1 MARKISKAAARAEIK
16 KRAAE
21 RQAQLAAEAVA
32 RFTPEA
38 FCTTKS
44 GVVFLQQLEFVRAIL
59 RGDRRI
65 LGACTPRA
73 GKTRPILFALA
84 RNAIDTTNTSSLYL
98 AITEKQAKRI
108 AWRPFKRMVREFGL
122 PFELSSDQ
130 DMTATCTTSGSVIY
144 FSGCDTI
151 DGAYVWL
158 GESFAGGLVVL
169 DEVANRP
176 DAVLEPVMEVVE
188 DRLNDMNEEHPQ
200 AGRLVLISQLPTHP
214 GGYFWRQVTDPTQPW
229 TRFAWSRLDNPFL
242 LRQREELQRTL
253 VEKNLS
259 EDDDKIQREWYARP
273 VWTKGG
279 GRPYRY
285 LAERNGYRP
294 ERPAWVDA
302 VAVRSGKIF
311 AAVPWPGITHAI
323 VAIDLGGA
331 DRASIQVLGY
341 GIGQP
346 AVQHLFDWT
355 SDRDQHHTWGE
366 LMEVCAVIASH
377 FQVVRWVY
385 DSDSSKT
392 EHDTLGR
399 DYGVPLIAAANKT
412 EAVAQIRRLS
422 DHLQR
427 GRVKVILGS
436 ATAADFERA
445 QWDQR
450 ALQRGKWL
458 LAIGS
463 SKVDASEAFRYAFGE
478 WFDAYKEPEPPMTP
492 EEAAA
497 AAHKAEMDALFSGSQ
512 SPDPFVDPGLASLGF
527 DRPPDNGA

>member
-1 MARKISKAAARAEIK
+1 MARKLSKAAARAELK

-21 RQAQLAAEAVA
+21 RQAKLEADAVA
-32 RFTPEA
+32 AFTPEA
-38 FCTTKS
+38 FCTTKA
-44 GVVFLQQLEFVRAIL
+44 GVVFVQQLEFVRAIL
-59 RGDRRI
+59 RGERRI

-84 RNAIDTTNTSSLYL
+84 RNAIDTANTSSLYL

-108 AWRPFKRMVREFGL
+108 AWRPFKRMVRERGL

-130 DMTATCTTSGSVIY
+130 DMTATCITSGSVIY

-188 DRLNDMNEEHPQ
+188 DRLNDMNEEHPT

-214 GGYFWRQVTDPTQPW
+214 GGYFWRQVTDLTRPW
-229 TRFAWSRLDNPFL
+229 ARFSWSRLDNPFL
-242 LRQREELQRTL
+242 LRQLEELERTCA
-253 VEKNLS
+253 EKNLS
-259 EDDDKIQREWYARP
+259 LDDEKIQREWRARP

-285 LAERNGYRP
+285 LAERNAYVP
-294 ERPAWVDA
+294 ERPAWADA
-302 VAVRSGKIF
+302 VAVRSGKVF
-311 AAVPWPGITHAI
+311 AAVPWPGITHVI
-323 VAIDLGGA
+323 VALDLGGA
-331 DRASIQVLGY
+331 DRASIQALGY
-341 GIGQP
+341 GHGQP
-346 AVQHLFDWT
+346 VVQHLFDWT
-355 SDRDQHHTWGE
+355 SERDQHYTWGE
-366 LMEVCAVIASH
+366 LMEICAHLARH
-377 FQVVRWVY
+377 FRVVRWVY
-385 DSDSSKT
+385 DSDASRT

-399 DYGVPLIAAANKT
+399 DYGIPLIAAANKL

-427 GRVKVILGS
+427 ARVKVILGS
-436 ATAADFERA
+436 ATSADFERA

-450 ALQRGKWL
+450 ALQRGKWQ
-458 LAIGS
+458 LAIGPA
-463 SKVDASEAFRYAFGE
+463 KVDASEAFRYAFGE
-478 WFDAYKEPEPPMTP
+478 YVDAYKEPDPPKTP

-497 AAHKAEMDALFSGSQ
+497 AAHQAEMNALFSGAQ
-512 SPDPFVDPGLASLGF
+512 PNPFVDTSLAALGF
-527 DRPPDNGA
+527 DHEPDSG